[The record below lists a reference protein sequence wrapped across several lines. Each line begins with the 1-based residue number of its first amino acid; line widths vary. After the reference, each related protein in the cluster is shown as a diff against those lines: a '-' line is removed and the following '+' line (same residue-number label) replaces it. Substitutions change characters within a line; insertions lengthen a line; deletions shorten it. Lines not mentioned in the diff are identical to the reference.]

1 MITINLNEEYT
12 LEYIVN
18 EVEKIE
24 KVSLVITFPNSV
36 VYRFVASVDIPNSKV
51 IVHLPALEKMI
62 RREIDATEYLEVG
75 NTDRYYKVNVEGLS
89 FKYVVE
95 ETPDIV
101 IDIPDSG
108 VPIEVNYIN
117 ENIIT
122 LPPETVVLKKRKIQ

>member
-95 ETPDIV
+95 EEPDIV